1 MTEKAMCDTNE
12 TEQNALIC
20 DESNA
25 SPFLLPSIR
34 EACKRIAPLWP
45 LKDFVAVNPFLG
57 MSEMSFV
64 EACTLMGQMT
74 HGSLMMPAMYYNERL
89 QCGELLER
97 DLENA
102 LATAQ
107 KTLPTEY
114 AVVVEKWTVPFLV
127 SNMQTQIQIPS
138 PNSVVQPALTVAD
151 MLDLAEDT
159 KVNRGNSAAVSFKNA
174 SGISSTRNT
183 TSRNVKRAKSSG
195 WQPFIVD
202 EISKWCSAYYD
213 EGQASWRMPWR
224 DQPLFTA
231 WKQAAMRDFNPE
243 VQGLAGFRDFVKA
256 LPDDQTSVIASAIRE
271 LGIPED
277 KTADF
282 LHRELMSVAGWS
294 GYVQYRVR
302 DNQMNGLGDSSLEQ
316 LLAIRL
322 AYDVALY
329 CKYNDAEFRAKWVAQ
344 ATQTS
349 RQDTVTTLFNHIWQ
363 LALENAYQRTLLANI
378 TKSRATLSRNNIRP
392 AVQAIFCIDVR
403 SEPFRRALE
412 DETPEI
418 ETLGFAGFFGF
429 PLELVP
435 MGEQSGRSQ
444 CPVLLKPTFRSR
456 ETFLD
461 SSCNSG
467 RQTTRT
473 HDLLRKVGSAWNVFK
488 TSAVSCFTFVETA
501 GVLYGAKLAK
511 ESAGRHGGKKVAYAL
526 TEVEKLASDSAS
538 SELQTGDL
546 LSIGEQVEVAAN
558 ALHKMGIAS
567 NIARIVLLCG
577 HGSQSANNPYEAALN
592 CGACGGH
599 TGEANARVAAAVLN
613 NPAVREG
620 LRVRGINIPADTV
633 FLAGLH
639 NTTTDEVSLFD
650 IHTVPQSH
658 KDDILQLHA
667 WLKSASNRA
676 RVCRVSSLGYGAISA
691 ELAESSVHARSE
703 DWAQTRPEWGLAGN
717 ASFIAAPRSRTMG
730 LNLGGRAFLHNYDY
744 AGDEDGSI
752 LELIM
757 MAPLVVA
764 SWINLQYFA
773 STVNNTHF
781 GSGNKTI
788 HNVVGTLGIWEGNSG
803 DLRVGLPLQSLHDG
817 EKWRHEPLRLTAVIE
832 APRSAINRVI
842 DTHTEIRNLVDNGW
856 IHLMSLEGSNVF
868 RYVGDLHWC
877 VEESATS
884 V

>member
-1 MTEKAMCDTNE
+1 MTERATCDTNE
-12 TEQNALIC
+12 TEQSALSR
-20 DESNA
+20 DEGIL
-25 SPFLLPSIR
+25 SPVLLPSIR
-34 EACKRIAPLWP
+34 EVCKRIAPLWP

-57 MSEMSFV
+57 MSEMSFID
-64 EACTLMGQMT
+64 ACTLMGQMT
-74 HGSLMMPAMYYNERL
+74 HGSLSMPAAYYHDRL
-89 QCGELLER
+89 QTGDLLEY

-102 LATAQ
+102 LTSAK

-114 AVVVEKWTVPFLV
+114 AVLIERWTTPALV
-127 SNMQTQIQIPS
+127 SNLHAQMQIPAA
-138 PNSVVQPALTVAD
+138 NAVVQRVLTVAD
-151 MLDLAEDT
+151 MLDLVHGTEA
-159 KVNRGNSAAVSFKNA
+159 NPGNSAEVSINDA
-174 SGISSTRNT
+174 NGISSTRDST
-183 TSRNVKRAKSSG
+183 ARDAKKAKSSG
-195 WQPFIVD
+195 WHAFIVD
-202 EISKWCSAYYD
+202 EVSKWCSAYYD

-224 DQPLFTA
+224 DEPLYTA

-256 LPDDQTSVIASAIRE
+256 LPDDQTSVIAGAIRE

-302 DNQMNGLGDSSLEQ
+302 DNQMNDLTDSSLEQ

-329 CKYNDAEFRAKWVAQ
+329 RKYNAAEFSAKWLAHVL
-344 ATQTS
+344 QTS
-349 RQDTVTTLFNHIWQ
+349 RPDTVITLNNHIWQ
-363 LALENAYQRTLLANI
+363 LALENAYQRTLVAKIANAR
-378 TKSRATLSRNNIRP
+378 TASTGTNLRP
-392 AVQAIFCIDVR
+392 AVQAMFCIDVR

-412 DETPEI
+412 EATPQI

-435 MGEQSGRSQ
+435 MGERAGRSQ

-456 ETFLD
+456 ETVLD
-461 SSCNSG
+461 PLCNSG
-467 RQTTRT
+467 RQATRT
-473 HDLLRKVGSAWNVFK
+473 HDLLRRVGSAWNVFK

-511 ESAGRHGGKKVAYAL
+511 ETAGRHGGKKVNYAL

-538 SELQTGDL
+538 GELRSGDPL
-546 LSIGEQVEVAAN
+546 GMDEQVEMAAN
-558 ALHKMGIAS
+558 ALHKMGLAS

-577 HGSQSANNPYEAALN
+577 HGSQSVNNPYEAALN

-599 TGEANARVAAAVLN
+599 TGDANARVAAAVLN
-613 NPAVREG
+613 NPVVREG
-620 LRVRGINIPADTV
+620 LGIRGINIPADTV

-650 IHTVPQSH
+650 IHSVPQSH
-658 KDDILQLHA
+658 KDDILQLQA

-676 RVCRVSSLGYGAISA
+676 RVRRVSSLGYGAISA
-691 ELAESSVHARSE
+691 ELAYRSVHARSE

-717 ASFIAAPRSRTMG
+717 ASFIAAPRSRTIG
-730 LNLGGRAFLHNYDY
+730 LDLGGRAFLHNYDY
-744 AGDEDGSI
+744 AADGDGSI
-752 LELIM
+752 LEMIM
-757 MAPLVVA
+757 TAPMVVA

-817 EKWRHEPLRLTAVIE
+817 ENWRHEPLRLTAVIE

-842 DTHTEIRNLVDNGW
+842 DTNIEVRNLVDNGW

-884 V
+884 L